1 MELARIWPPFGLEIT
16 AANDSQEITLRAM
29 RDEDIAM
36 LADATPADIFGNE
49 IPDHAFGWLFDVDN
63 NPAQFRW
70 SNRAQMTPAHWS
82 LDLVVVHDG
91 EVVGS
96 VDMRA
101 NDFPGNKTVETGSW
115 IYHRLQGQGLGTL
128 VRRAIAEISFNHFGA
143 ERLTT
148 AWANSNI
155 ASAAVSAKLGYE
167 KTADITVDS
176 LGPDKHT
183 ASGVRAELLRENYE
197 PDAKLTFTV
206 KGVSP
211 ELKALL
217 GIETPAAANNQE

>member
-1 MELARIWPPFGLEIT
+1 MELAGIWPPFGLEVT
-16 AANDSQEITLRAM
+16 AANGSQEITLRAM
-29 RDEDIAM
+29 RDEDFAV
-36 LADATPADIFGNE
+36 LADATPHDIFGPD
-49 IPDHAFGWLFDVDN
+49 IPEHAFGWLFDADN
-63 NPAQFRW
+63 SPAQFRW

-82 LDLVVVHDG
+82 LDLVIVHAG

-101 NDFPGNKTVETGSW
+101 NDFPDNKTVETGSW

-148 AWANSNI
+148 AWANSNT
-155 ASAAVSAKLGYE
+155 ASATVSAKLGYQ
-167 KTADITVDS
+167 KTSDITVDS

-183 ASGVRAELLRENYE
+183 APGVRAELLRENYQ
-197 PDAKLTFTV
+197 PDTTLTFTV
-206 KGVSP
+206 NGVSP

-217 GIETPAAANNQE
+217 GI

>member
-16 AANDSQEITLRAM
+16 ATNGTQEITLLAM

-36 LADATPADIFGNE
+36 LADATPHHIYGPDIPE
-49 IPDHAFGWLFDVDN
+49 HAFGWLFDSTN
-63 NPAQFRW
+63 SPAQFRW
-70 SNRAQMTPAHWS
+70 ANRAQMTPAHWS
-82 LDLVVVHDG
+82 LDLVVVHAG

-101 NDFPGNKTVETGSW
+101 NDFSNNKTVETGSW
-115 IYHRLQGQGLGTL
+115 IYHKLQGQGLGTL
-128 VRRAIAEISFNHFGA
+128 VRRGIAELSFNHFGA

-148 AWANSNI
+148 AWANSNT
-155 ASAAVSAKLGYE
+155 ASAAVSAKLGYQ

-183 ASGVRAELLRENYE
+183 APGVRAEMLRENYQ
-197 PDAKLTFTV
+197 PDTTLTFNV
-206 KGVSP
+206 NGVSP

-217 GIETPAAANNQE
+217 GI

>member
-16 AANDSQEITLRAM
+16 AANGSQEITLRAM

-36 LADATPADIFGNE
+36 LADATPAAIFGPA
-49 IPDHAFGWLFDVDN
+49 IPEHAFGWLFDADN
-63 NPAQFRW
+63 NPARFRW

-82 LDLVVVHDG
+82 LDLVVVHAG

-148 AWANSNI
+148 AWANSNT
-155 ASAAVSAKLGYE
+155 ASAAVSAKLGYQ

-176 LGPDKHT
+176 LGPAKHT
-183 ASGVRAELLRENYE
+183 APGVRAELLRENYQ
-197 PDAKLTFTV
+197 PDANLTFTV

-211 ELKALL
+211 ELQALL
-217 GIETPAAANNQE
+217 GI

>member
-16 AANDSQEITLRAM
+16 AANGSQEITLRAM

-36 LADATPADIFGNE
+36 LADATPHAIFGNE

-82 LDLVVVHDG
+82 LDLVVVHNG
-91 EVVGS
+91 AVVGS

-148 AWANSNI
+148 AWANSNT
-155 ASAAVSAKLGYE
+155 ASAAVSTKLGYQ
-167 KTADITVDS
+167 KTSDITVDS

-183 ASGVRAELLRENYE
+183 APGVRAELLRENYQ
-197 PDAKLTFTV
+197 PDTTLTFTV
-206 KGVSP
+206 RGVSP

-217 GIETPAAANNQE
+217 GI

>member
-16 AANDSQEITLRAM
+16 AADGSQEITLRAM
-29 RDEDIAM
+29 RDEDIAA
-36 LADATPADIFGNE
+36 LADATPADIFGPD

-82 LDLVVVHDG
+82 LDLVVVHAG

-128 VRRAIAEISFNHFGA
+128 VRRAIAEISFNHFDA

-148 AWANSNI
+148 AWAKSNK
-155 ASAAVSAKLGYE
+155 ASATVSAKLGYE

-183 ASGVRAELLRENYE
+183 APGVRAELLRENYQ
-197 PDAKLTFTV
+197 PDTNLTFTV
-206 KGVSP
+206 NGVTA
-211 ELKALL
+211 ELKSLL
-217 GIETPAAANNQE
+217 GI